1 MNIFTYRLTY
11 LAISIA
17 LIFCAAWW
25 MHRSGRILLS
35 DTFSANPELANSINR
50 SIGIG
55 YFLFMFGYLVVTESW
70 GQSLFSDL
78 AILPQVGCIQIGFL
92 CLVLGGMHFLHI
104 FILSRLVYRARRCTS
119 HRDSMLA

>member
-1 MNIFTYRLTY
+1 MSVFTYRLTY
-11 LAISIA
+11 LVISVA

-35 DTFSANPELANSINR
+35 DTFSAKPELANSINR

-70 GQSLFSDL
+70 GQSLFSEPT
-78 AILPQVGCIQIGFL
+78 ILPHIGCVQIGFL

-104 FILSRLVYRARRCTS
+104 FILSRLVSTVRCRTS
-119 HRDSMLA
+119 HRDSILA